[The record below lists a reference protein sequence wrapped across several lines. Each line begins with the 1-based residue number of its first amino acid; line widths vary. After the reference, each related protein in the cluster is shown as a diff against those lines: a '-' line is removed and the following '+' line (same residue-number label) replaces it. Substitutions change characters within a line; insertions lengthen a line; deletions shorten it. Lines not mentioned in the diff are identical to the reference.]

1 MNLGNL
7 IEGAVKQIQL
17 DKEKEEIRD
26 ADAAGD
32 DDAFEA
38 ELFDED

>member
-1 MNLGNL
+1 M
-7 IEGAVKQIQL
+7 
-17 DKEKEEIRD
+17 RD

-38 ELFDED
+38 ELFDEDSAFLEDEDF